1 MPSKQHAS
9 DLPGWKK
16 FRQESECLLPTAALK
31 VREQA
36 LAHFQYR
43 DCPDATPGFGF
54 IEGSSFTM
62 LKQTEEKIK
71 IWQRSV

>member
-1 MPSKQHAS
+1 MPSKQHAG

-16 FRQESECLLPTAALK
+16 FRQESECLLSTAVLK

-43 DCPDATPGFGF
+43 DYPDATPGFGF

-62 LKQTEEKIK
+62 EQQNEEKTK
-71 IWQRSV
+71 SWQRSA